1 MNLEKTIEKI
11 NKGREKD
18 EAAFVFCLWKEPE
31 LYADYLNLNAGQT
44 KTLYDEDAIFYYGI
58 GRGMYNAGYQT
69 FDAISCETFLSD
81 KPSSKKKFDEYGGFS
96 EVMKLK
102 SLVDTNNMD
111 TYFDRICRRN
121 ALLTIANKTEEMFSN
136 VERFDEAT
144 AEDVYNAFDLVNS
157 TAAIDSS
164 QREVIEE
171 LDVDEEYIE
180 SCIRGDEMGLS
191 YAKAAPLLNYLTL
204 GAAPGL
210 YMIAGQSGSGKS
222 SFAFETFIMGLFQN
236 GNKTAIVSNE
246 MGIRTYKNLL
256 LIHILTNDLNYYG
269 LTRKKIKMG
278 KYTEEERAMLDKAVA
293 ISKEKYKGKIFF
305 LKMYNNN
312 IGKILKQ
319 IKRLKNKCGVEA
331 VFYDTFKSD
340 DESTTDS
347 MWQTLLLDSRRL
359 FQTCDKLGI
368 PCFTSYQLAP
378 HTINQRYLDVGCLS
392 NAKQIKETY
401 ETMVFFRRL
410 WDDEYPEKKY
420 DVHPYRINK
429 ENNKVH
435 DVIELDPNKMYYVL
449 FLDKTRS
456 DQDKQCLLYEWQAHY
471 NKWKELGFCKVS
483 NLHQNF

>member
-31 LYADYLNLNAGQT
+31 LYADYMNLNSGQS
-44 KTLYDEDAIFYYGI
+44 KTLYDEDAIFYYGV
-58 GRGMYNAGYQT
+58 GRGMYSAGYQT

-121 ALLTIANKTEEMFSN
+121 ALLTIANKTEEMLSN
-136 VERFDEAT
+136 VERFDAAT

-171 LDVDEEYIE
+171 LDVDEEFIE

-191 YAKAAPLLNYLTL
+191 FSNMAKILNYLLL
-204 GAAPGL
+204 GLAPGL
-210 YMIAGQSGSGKS
+210 TMVAGQSGSGKT
-222 SFAFETFIMGLFQN
+222 SFSFEVFLMGLVAN
-236 GNKTAIVSNE
+236 GNKVAIVSNE
-246 MGIRTYKNLL
+246 MGIKRYKEML
-256 LIHILTNDLNYYG
+256 LIHILTVDLNYYG
-269 LTRKKIKMG
+269 ITRKQIRMG
-278 KYTEEERAMLDKAVA
+278 KYTEEQKEMIDKALK
-293 ISKEKYKGKIFF
+293 ISHEKYKGLVFF

-319 IKRLKNKCGVEA
+319 IKRLKNKYGVE
-331 VFYDTFKSD
+331 VIMYDTFKSD
-340 DESTTDS
+340 DESTTES
-347 MWQTLLLDSRRL
+347 MWQSLLLDSRRL
-359 FQTCDKLGI
+359 FQTCDKLHL
-368 PCFTSYQLAP
+368 PCITTYQLAP

-401 ETMVFFRRL
+401 ETMIFFRRL
-410 WDDEYPEKKY
+410 WDDEYPDKKY
-420 DVHPYRINK
+420 DVHPYKLNN
-429 ENNKVH
+429 EDNKVH
-435 DVIELDPNKMYYVL
+435 DVIELDEDKMYYIL

-456 DQDKQCLLYEWQAHY
+456 DQDKQCLLFEWNPRF

-483 NLHQNF
+483 NMHQNY